1 MPFWRS
7 SGYSPICWSG
17 WRRTRMDERLDERE
31 SVALFAGELQ
41 AILPLLRGHVAT
53 LQATPPLSH
62 DDRWALAAAEC
73 ARLLDAL
80 ITLSAG
86 FHSDDCAALGRA
98 LRAVYAASTG
108 TSHPGRQ
115 CTHPAAPAVP

>member
-53 LQATPPLSH
+53 LQSTPPLSH

-80 ITLSAG
+80 TTLSAG
-86 FHSDDCAALGRA
+86 FHADYCAVLGPA
-98 LRAVYAASTG
+98 LRASYATSARASHLG
-108 TSHPGRQ
+108 
-115 CTHPAAPAVP
+115 